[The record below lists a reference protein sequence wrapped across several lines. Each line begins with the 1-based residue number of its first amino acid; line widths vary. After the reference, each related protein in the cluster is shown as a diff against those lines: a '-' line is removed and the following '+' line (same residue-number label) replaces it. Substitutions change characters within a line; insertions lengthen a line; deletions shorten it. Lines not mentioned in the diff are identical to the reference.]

1 MNITATNCS
10 SALLLGIALIS
21 ISFATAFNG
30 LGSSSSISLS
40 PIRSQK
46 LIVRLVDS
54 PFDEISSQVPTTPLY
69 MSKSTEEGVPSTPL
83 DRPVLAAVDTLA
95 ILVFAAIGKASHAPD
110 GSIDFLSVGMTA
122 FPFLLSWFVTSP
134 LLGCYKPDATSDI
147 KSAVVQTGKGWFV
160 AVPLG
165 CALRGII
172 KGYVPPAPFVIV
184 TLIAT
189 LVILSI
195 GRAAYT
201 ALSELYVEMF

>member
-1 MNITATNCS
+1 
-10 SALLLGIALIS
+10 
-21 ISFATAFNG
+21 
-30 LGSSSSISLS
+30 
-40 PIRSQK
+40 
-46 LIVRLVDS
+46 
-54 PFDEISSQVPTTPLY
+54 
-69 MSKSTEEGVPSTPL
+69 MSESTEEGVPRTPL
-83 DRPVLAAVDTLA
+83 DRPVLAAIDAVA

-122 FPFLLSWFVTSP
+122 FPFLLSWFVTAP
-134 LLGCYKPDATSDI
+134 LMGCYTPGATSDL
-147 KSAVVQTGKGWFV
+147 KSAVVQTGKGWVV

-172 KGYVPPAPFVIV
+172 KGYVPPVPFVIV

-195 GRAAYT
+195 GRSAYT